1 MSQLGCEGRG
11 TIRRLRSKDTKVN
24 LARDQ
29 GFRFVQ
35 SVQLVRRFSEVV
47 DLSNSLLD
55 GFGEPSYK
63 LCSLNKAKA
72 LEARTGIRGGCNE
85 IGKRDAVA
93 YSVAFS

>member
-55 GFGEPSYK
+55 GFGEPSYESIQIEK
-63 LCSLNKAKA
+63 LKSPA
-72 LEARTGIRGGCNE
+72 LGI
-85 IGKRDAVA
+85 
-93 YSVAFS
+93 